1 MNEMKKISSFII
13 LLFLLSTISAQT
25 TLTEAVDFLVKDTE
39 GDITEL
45 FPLLDEENKIVVIDF
60 FTTS

>member
-1 MNEMKKISSFII
+1 MKKISSFII